1 MEKSLISLSNS
12 LALMPSAEAPIKT
25 LASLTF
31 TLSRPLAPPILLA
44 CRQMRATVP
53 ELAIVAPG
61 VSLPE
66 IGPSPGFVR
75 SAMQAHAGVSDEH
88 FGYHAGAC
96 DKRLRGFFWGFQG
109 SAVSG
114 SHEQSSGLLPGLM
127 FTQTFSLRFVCSTCF
142 SLSA

>member
-12 LALMPSAEAPIKT
+12 PALIPSAVAPIKT

-31 TLSRPLAPPILLA
+31 TLSRPRAPPILLA
-44 CRQMRATVP
+44 CRQLRATVP

-66 IGPSPGFVR
+66 IGPSSGFVR
-75 SAMQAHAGVSDEH
+75 PAMQAPVGASGEH
-88 FGYHAGAC
+88 FGYHAGVC

-114 SHEQSSGLLPGLM
+114 SHEQSSGLLPLFM
-127 FTQTFSLRFVCSTCF
+127 VVKQTVSLLWSRFRH
-142 SLSA
+142 AN

>member
-12 LALMPSAEAPIKT
+12 PALMPSAVAPIKT
-25 LASLTF
+25 LASLSF

-44 CRQMRATVP
+44 GRQMRATVP

-61 VSLPE
+61 VSQPE
-66 IGPSPGFVR
+66 IGPSPRCVR
-75 SAMQAHAGVSDEH
+75 PAMQALAGISAEH
-88 FGYHAGAC
+88 FGYHAGVC

-109 SAVSG
+109 FAVSG
-114 SHEQSSGLLPGLM
+114 SHEQSSGLLPL
-127 FTQTFSLRFVCSTCF
+127 VCSTCV